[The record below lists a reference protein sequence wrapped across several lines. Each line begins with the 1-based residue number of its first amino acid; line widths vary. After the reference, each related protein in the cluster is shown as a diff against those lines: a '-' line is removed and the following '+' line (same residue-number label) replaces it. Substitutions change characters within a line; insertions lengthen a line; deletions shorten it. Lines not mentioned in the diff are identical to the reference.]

1 MNLSDSSRLTG
12 LIAATHTPF
21 HADGSLNLAI
31 VEKQADHLLPNGVQA
46 AFIGGTTGEC
56 HSLSLEERLTL
67 SRRWME
73 VTRGGPL
80 RVVVHVGSNCLGD
93 ATVLA
98 RQAQDL
104 GATAVAALAPSYF
117 KPRTVRELIEC
128 CVPIARAASEIPFY
142 FYDIPSMTG
151 VNLPMPEFLAES
163 HARIPNLAGLKFT
176 NPDLLSYQQC
186 LNAEGGAFDC
196 PWGTDEALLAALA
209 VGARGAVGSTYNFA
223 APIYHRLMAAFARG
237 ELAAAR
243 EEQIRS
249 VRLVEL
255 LASYGSMGAAK
266 AVMKMLGVD
275 VGAPRPPNTSLNPA
289 QSKTLEQELHGM
301 GFFDWIRA
309 TPDPHRHG

>member
-1 MNLSDSSRLTG
+1 
-12 LIAATHTPF
+12 
-21 HADGSLNLAI
+21 
-31 VEKQADHLLPNGVQA
+31 
-46 AFIGGTTGEC
+46 
-56 HSLSLEERLTL
+56 
-67 SRRWME
+67 
-73 VTRGGPL
+73 
-80 RVVVHVGSNCLGD
+80 
-93 ATVLA
+93 
-98 RQAQDL
+98 
-104 GATAVAALAPSYF
+104 
-117 KPRTVRELIEC
+117 
-128 CVPIARAASEIPFY
+128 VPIARAASEIPFY

-151 VNLPMPEFLAES
+151 VNLPMPEFLVES